1 MQNIDLKY
9 VCTII
14 GNLSGIPVRLFE
26 KRSLVLSSS
35 LVALPKDP
43 LLLYQEDI
51 LEKGSNLGYFI
62 TPFFDYYGFV
72 KSDESQIIIGPT
84 RQIPAQ
90 EKDLRELAFRLDLTK
105 EDADTFVHA
114 VNCIVRMP
122 LESLMQILCVLNYIL
137 NDEKLGLK
145 DIAIYEDAQAKL
157 VKTIEGEKMERQF
170 SQAEPEIQQDVH
182 NTFAT
187 EQALMSIIEK
197 GDTAALREWIS
208 HAPAMRAGVV
218 ADSQL
223 RQQKNI
229 FIVSATLASRHAI
242 QGGMDVEEAMS
253 LSDSYIQKCELLNE
267 VTSLTNLQYRMVLD
281 FTEHV
286 ERIRLGKHPSKLTI
300 DVSNYIQHHLSE
312 PITTEE
318 IAKHL
323 FLSRSR
329 LSVKFKQEA
338 GITLNDYILSE
349 KIEEAKR
356 LLRYSGKSMLS
367 ISLYLGFSSQSH
379 FSRVFKK
386 YAGMTPNEYKES
398 SRLR

>member
-26 KRSLVLSSS
+26 KRSLALSSS

-105 EDADTFVHA
+105 ENADAFVHA
-114 VNCIVRMP
+114 MNSIVRMP

-145 DIAIYEDAQAKL
+145 DIAIYEEAQAKL
-157 VKTIEGEKMERQF
+157 VKTIEDEKMERQF
-170 SQAEPEIQQDVH
+170 SQAEPEMQQDVH

-208 HAPAMRAGVV
+208 HAPAIRAGVV

-253 LSDSYIQKCELLNE
+253 LSDSYIQKCELLND

-281 FTEHV
+281 FTERV

-312 PITTEE
+312 SITTEE

-386 YAGMTPNEYKES
+386 YTGMTPNEYKES
-398 SRLR
+398 STF

>member
-105 EDADTFVHA
+105 ENADAFVHA
-114 VNCIVRMP
+114 MNSIVRMP

-145 DIAIYEDAQAKL
+145 DIAIYEEAQAKL
-157 VKTIEGEKMERQF
+157 VKTIEDEKMERQF
-170 SQAEPEIQQDVH
+170 SQAEPEMQQDVH

-208 HAPAMRAGVV
+208 HAPAIRAGVV

-253 LSDSYIQKCELLNE
+253 LSDSYIQKCELLND

-386 YAGMTPNEYKES
+386 YTGMTPNEYKES
-398 SRLR
+398 STF

>member
-14 GNLSGIPVRLFE
+14 GNLSGIPVRLFK
-26 KRSLVLSSS
+26 KRALVLCSSF
-35 LVALPKDP
+35 VTLPKDP
-43 LLLYQEDI
+43 LSLYQNEI
-51 LEKGSNLGYFI
+51 LEKESNLGYFI

-105 EDADTFVHA
+105 EDADAFVHTMKS
-114 VNCIVRMP
+114 IVRMP

-145 DIAIYEDAQAKL
+145 DIAIYEEAQAKL
-157 VKTIEGEKMERQF
+157 VKTIEDEKMERQF
-170 SQAEPEIQQDVH
+170 SQVDPEMQQDVH

-208 HAPAMRAGVV
+208 HAPAIRAGVV

-253 LSDSYIQKCELLNE
+253 LSDSYIQKCELLND

-281 FTEHV
+281 FTERV

-386 YAGMTPNEYKES
+386 YTGITPNEYKES
-398 SRLR
+398 STF